1 VGTIRLSEGGNA
13 MRLPLTIALL
23 AALAIAQPAWAVVE
37 DTAGAFGPAQAQALE
52 RRLAQLGPHRFDVL
66 VTNAPVGGTVAEAER
81 LFVER
86 NLGPRDGAIVVS
98 LDTRQVGVHLG
109 DGFAERGVGTGVIQR
124 TIASRFAPPARQG
137 DLSGAIA
144 ALASGLVAAGAQSGA
159 PVAGAPGRQAPE
171 TPGFPWWLVA
181 IPAAAGAFWLLNRRG
196 GKRRSG
202 AAGRAAVGD
211 PGERLR
217 ALRQRQSQLL
227 EGALK
232 LDEASRLGKFASGT
246 TAETYGSL
254 ANRAGTLLG
263 EAGAFGDRLDEA
275 ESQLKQ
281 GRRGEAE
288 AILDALEPQVLPLS
302 AEVAAAVT
310 GIDAMSDDDVEAARK
325 LASARARIEALKG
338 RGVPGAHVAPLET
351 RLAEGERFA
360 KEQDSLAALIIADEV
375 HQGLDRL
382 EGRIV
387 AIEPAVAWAA
397 LPEQAEALANRLG
410 AMRETYRTI
419 QARSAEIDLGADP
432 MLENHLN
439 AAERALTTAPVDLPR
454 AQSAMAE
461 AQEALKGYIHHV
473 ETESDKLAERQARQA
488 NQPMPMGGYG
498 LGGWM
503 PGPIILLNDFG
514 SHAHHGGYGGG
525 FGASGGG
532 DWGGGG
538 LSGGG
543 DWGGG
548 GSSGGGGW

>member
-1 VGTIRLSEGGNA
+1 
-13 MRLPLTIALL
+13 MRLPLTVAVL
-23 AALAIAQPAWAVVE
+23 AALAFAQPAWAVVE

-52 RRLAQLGPHRFDVL
+52 RRLAQIGPHRFDVL

-81 LFVER
+81 LFAER

-124 TIASRFAPPARQG
+124 TIASRFAPLARQG
-137 DLSGAIA
+137 DLSGGIA

-159 PVAGAPGRQAPE
+159 PGRPSPDS
-171 TPGFPWWLVA
+171 PGFPWWLVA
-181 IPAAAGAFWLLNRRG
+181 IPAAAGAFWLMNRRG
-196 GKRRSG
+196 GKRRV
-202 AAGRAAVGD
+202 AAGGRMSPGD
-211 PGERLR
+211 PAERLR
-217 ALRQRQSQLL
+217 TLRQRQAQLL

-275 ESQLKQ
+275 EARLKQ
-281 GRRGEAE
+281 GRRAE
-288 AILDALEPQVLPLS
+288 ATQILDALEPQVLPLS

-310 GIDAMSDDDVEAARK
+310 GIDAMSDDDREAARK
-325 LASARARIEALKG
+325 LESARARIEGLKG
-338 RGVPGAHVAPLET
+338 RGVPGAHVAPLAT
-351 RLAEGERFA
+351 RLAEGDRLA
-360 KEQDSLAALIIADEV
+360 KEQDSLAALIVADEV

-397 LPEQAEALANRLG
+397 LPEQAEELANRLG

-461 AQEALKGYIHHV
+461 AQEALKGYIHQV
-473 ETESDKLAERQARQA
+473 ETASDKLAERQARQA
-488 NQPMPMGGYG
+488 SQPMPLGGYG